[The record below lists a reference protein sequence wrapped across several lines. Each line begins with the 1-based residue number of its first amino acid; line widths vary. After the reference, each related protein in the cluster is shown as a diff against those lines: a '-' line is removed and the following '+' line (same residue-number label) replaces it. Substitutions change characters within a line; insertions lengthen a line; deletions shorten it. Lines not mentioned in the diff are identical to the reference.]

1 MLGRRETRPKKPQPI
16 TTRALV
22 DELAIGNPDDTMTL
36 GELLDRFSE
45 RSFGL
50 FLLIV
55 MLPTF
60 IPIPVGMGAVS
71 GGLASLIGLQFLAR
85 FEHPWLPR
93 FIARHEIHR
102 HRLIS
107 FRDRMGKWL
116 GRIERLT
123 KPRNQAVLTH
133 PVAHA
138 FTGLLLVILGAALS
152 LPLPLT
158 NYPFGLVLLAFA
170 FALIERDGRLMLV
183 AWAAGLVEIA
193 MIVGF
198 SSQIVDLVAKLFS

>member
-1 MLGRRETRPKKPQPI
+1 MLGIHRNRDKKPQPI

-22 DELAIGNPDDTMTL
+22 EELATGNADDAMTL

-71 GGLASLIGLQFLAR
+71 GGLTSLIGLQFLAR

-116 GRIERLT
+116 DRIEKLT
-123 KPRNQAVLTH
+123 KPRNQAFLAH
-133 PVAHA
+133 PIAHA
-138 FTGLLLVILGAALS
+138 FTGLLLVILGFALS

-170 FALIERDGRLMLV
+170 FALIERDGRLMVL
-183 AWAAGLVEIA
+183 AWIAGLAEIA

-198 SSQIVDLVAKLFS
+198 SSQIVAIVSKLFS

>member
-1 MLGRRETRPKKPQPI
+1 MLGRRETRPKNPQPI

-60 IPIPVGMGAVS
+60 IPIPLGMGAVS

-102 HRLIS
+102 HRLIN

-116 GRIERLT
+116 DRIERLT

-193 MIVGF
+193 VIVGF
-198 SSQIVDLVAKLFS
+198 SSQIVDLVAQLFS

>member
-1 MLGRRETRPKKPQPI
+1 MLGRRETRPKNPQPI